1 MYCRLRYDPWYRLS
15 YCSDIRIEVAHNIG
29 YPSVYCWHTPGKLTS
44 IGFNFAG
51 TKAVKALQWLLLWAA
66 YVILLCPNSIL
77 DSTRGRLVGPRHK
90 RTRHY
95 STTYRSK
102 RTKLSG
108 HLGTNPRW
116 ESKEDTQIQFE
127 EFQDKCNTAIQQYN
141 IYSMMK

>member
-1 MYCRLRYDPWYRLS
+1 MYCRLRYGRWYRLS

-44 IGFNFAG
+44 VGFNFAG
-51 TKAVKALQWLLLWAA
+51 TKAVKALQWLSLWAA
-66 YVILLCPNSIL
+66 YVILLRPNSIL

-90 RTRHY
+90 RTRDY

-108 HLGTNPRW
+108 HLGA
-116 ESKEDTQIQFE
+116 Q
-127 EFQDKCNTAIQQYN
+127 
-141 IYSMMK
+141 SMMGKQGGHTDSV